1 MTSDKLTATDAAR
14 ELNAS
19 DLYDAI
25 YRAMIHEGVP
35 AEDIEPIDVLFF
47 MEPHE
52 RAAWRVAR

>member
-1 MTSDKLTATDAAR
+1 MTNPKLTAADAAR

-25 YRAMIHEGVP
+25 YRAMLHEGVP
-35 AEDIEPIDVLFF
+35 VDHIEPIDVLFF

-52 RAAWRVAR
+52 RAAWKATR